1 MCYKK
6 RKAEQNQ
13 RSGGNFRQRI
23 SYQKSDLNKK
33 EKDVKEVRNAQS
45 GEKEMGEHSMFKLKE
60 EYQCIGQVR
69 GKEQELDGK
78 GW

>member
-1 MCYKK
+1 MLKK
-6 RKAEQNQ
+6 LEKAQL
-13 RSGGNFRQRI
+13 R
-23 SYQKSDLNKK
+23 
-33 EKDVKEVRNAQS
+33 
-45 GEKEMGEHSMFKLKE
+45 EKEMGQHSMFKLKE